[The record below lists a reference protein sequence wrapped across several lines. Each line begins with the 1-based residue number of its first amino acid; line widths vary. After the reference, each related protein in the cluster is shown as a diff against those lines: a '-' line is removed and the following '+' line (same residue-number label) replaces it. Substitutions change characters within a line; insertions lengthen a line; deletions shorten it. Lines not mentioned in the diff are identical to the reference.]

1 MPTFLTPGILFLA
14 RGAPKLVF
22 PCALIGILRYILDA
36 HFGITISIARIVLG
50 AAVLLPLLLTAK
62 RVYGLLYMKR
72 RAAALGARLVPF
84 LPGGIG
90 NVDRLMRLVRSMD
103 DEICGEVHVGWTQE
117 CGNTLNMNLLWGDAI
132 FTIEPDHIKA
142 ILATDFPNFVK
153 GDELQNAFHSLLG
166 TGVFNSDGDMWKFHR
181 SMTRP
186 FFTRDRIT
194 EFDNFD
200 RHAELMITA
209 MKDRL
214 RSGHAIDLQDA
225 LHRFTLDS
233 ASEFLLGTDVQSL
246 ADPLPFP
253 FSSSSSTLNKSTH
266 YGGATSKADA
276 FARAFADAQVLATHR
291 SILGWLWPLA
301 EMTHDTMQAPMAVV
315 NAFIEPIIDRA
326 VERRTANAVL
336 PAGNAASEKINE
348 IGEVDTLLDHLVKL
362 TSDQTVLK
370 DEILNILIAAR
381 DTTAATLTFAFY
393 LLSQHPEAMVR
404 LRQEVLDHVGPSA
417 RPTYAKVTDMKYLRA
432 FINETLRLFPA
443 VPVDIRQ
450 SVNETTWPSA
460 DPAQKPLYIPAN
472 TQVLYSA
479 MLTHRR
485 TDLWGPDALEFDP
498 DRFLDDRVRKYL
510 TPKPYIFVPFN
521 AGPRI
526 CLGQQFAYNEMSF
539 VIIRLLQSF
548 TSVALDTA
556 SQPPDT
562 VPPPSWAGA
571 PGRKG
576 IEKFWPQ
583 SHLTMFSKGGLWVKM
598 EEVV

>member
-1 MPTFLTPGILFLA
+1 MPNFLTPGVLFLA
-14 RGAPKLVF
+14 RGALKLVF
-22 PCALIGILRYILDA
+22 PCVLIGILRYILDA
-36 HFGITISIARIVLG
+36 HFGIAISIARIVLG
-50 AAVLLPLLLTAK
+50 AAALIPLAIAAK
-62 RVYGLLYMKR
+62 RGYGQLYIRR
-72 RAAALGARLVPF
+72 RAAALGAQIVPS
-84 LPGGIG
+84 LPGRIG
-90 NVDRLMRLVRSMD
+90 NVDRLMQIVRSVED
-103 DEICGEVHVGWTQE
+103 DMCGEVHSSWIQE
-117 CGNTLNMNLLWGDAI
+117 CGTTLNANILWEDMI
-132 FTIEPDHIKA
+132 FTTEPDHVKA
-142 ILATDFPNFVK
+142 ILATNFPNFVK
-153 GDELQNAFHSLLG
+153 GDELRDAFHSLLG

-200 RHAELMITA
+200 RHAETMIAA
-209 MKDRL
+209 MRERL
-214 RSGHAIDLQDA
+214 RAGHAIDLQDA

-253 FSSSSSTLNKSTH
+253 SSSSLDTSTNYT
-266 YGGATSKADA
+266 GATSKADA
-276 FARAFADAQVLATHR
+276 FSRAFADAQVFATYR
-291 SILGWLWPLA
+291 SIRGWVWPLA
-301 EMTHDTMQAPMAVV
+301 ELTHNAMQAPMVV
-315 NAFIEPIIDRA
+315 VSAFLEPIIDRA
-326 VERRTANAVL
+326 VERRAANTIL
-336 PAGNAASEKINE
+336 PAGNTANEKINE
-348 IGEVDTLLDHLVKL
+348 VEEGATLLDHLVKL
-362 TSDQTVLK
+362 TSDRTVLK

-393 LLSQHPEAMVR
+393 LLAQHPEAMAR
-404 LRQEVLDHVGPSA
+404 LRQEMLDHVGPSA
-417 RPTYAKVTDMKYLRA
+417 RPTYAMVTDMKYLRA

-443 VPVDIRQ
+443 VQ
-450 SVNETTWPSA
+450 SVNETTWPSP

-472 TQVLYSA
+472 TQVVYSA

-539 VIIRLLQSF
+539 VIVRLLQNF

-556 SQPPDT
+556 SQPPDS

-576 IEKFWPQ
+576 TEKFWPQ
-583 SHLTMFSKGGLWVKM
+583 AHLTMYSKGGLWVKM